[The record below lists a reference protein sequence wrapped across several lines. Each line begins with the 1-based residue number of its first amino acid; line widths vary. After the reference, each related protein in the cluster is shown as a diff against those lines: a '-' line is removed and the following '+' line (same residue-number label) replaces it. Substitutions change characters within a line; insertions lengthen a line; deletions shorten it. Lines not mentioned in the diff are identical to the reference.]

1 MKRNKGIYNF
11 LIRKDYSKNLAGNE
25 KILVPEI
32 LKAFF
37 ILLSM
42 KKFVIIIL
50 FILLSPTL
58 SAEKIV
64 VPMKEKKD
72 TISIEEFFTPE
83 DITLADDAFH
93 VFPLHVEDWYY
104 EAFFNNN
111 YSIVLIVTILSNG
124 AMGIALTGFYIYNN
138 GHLEY
143 TDRIV
148 TLSPFFSVSEKKPLI
163 KIFGEEIIN
172 GDSDEMENLCYAISF
187 EKDGYGLSL
196 TFINE
201 TKGWKGKMGR
211 GWWLAVP
218 RCKVEGNLILGGEV
232 VDVTG
237 KGYHDHNIFLLSTP
251 LLERGYIDGKLLD
264 DSFSIVWGNIFHT
277 RWHNDTFAIM
287 SKDGRYFSIPQ
298 EKIVLRED
306 SYICDHGRFIPTEV
320 YFSFNIT
327 NEIRGF
333 LYMKAEDFHHI
344 RLPFLWYWRY
354 HVIVEGK
361 VKIGK
366 DEKEI
371 KNRDM
376 VELMIY

>member
-1 MKRNKGIYNF
+1 MR
-11 LIRKDYSKNLAGNE
+11 
-25 KILVPEI
+25 
-32 LKAFF
+32 
-37 ILLSM
+37 
-42 KKFVIIIL
+42 KFVIIII
-50 FILLSPTL
+50 FILLFPLL

-64 VPMKEKKD
+64 TTLEEKKEENAI
-72 TISIEEFFTPE
+72 TIIDEFFTPE
-83 DITLADDAFH
+83 DITLEDDAFH
-93 VFPLHVEDWYY
+93 VFPIHVEDWYY

-172 GDSDEMENLCYAISF
+172 GDIDEMGNLCYAISF

-218 RCKVEGNLILGGEV
+218 RGKVEGNLILGGEV

-237 KGYHDHNIFLLSTP
+237 RGYHDHNIFLLSTP

-277 RWHNDTFAIM
+277 RWHNDTFAII
-287 SKDGRYFSIPQ
+287 SNDGRYFSIPQ

-306 SYICDHGRFIPTEV
+306 SYTYDHGRFIPTEV
-320 YFSFNIT
+320 YFSFNISD
-327 NEIRGF
+327 EIRGF
-333 LYMKAEDFHHI
+333 LHMKAEDFHHI
-344 RLPFLWYWRY
+344 RLPFLRYWRY

-376 VELMIY
+376 MELMTY